1 MLEVN
6 NRGKQVR
13 TLIVLT
19 AIFLDVFNAFYNE
32 TFTSEKKKEPS
43 GVTKLKITVI

>member
-13 TLIVLT
+13 TLIVLSV
-19 AIFLDVFNAFYNE
+19 IFLYVFSAFYNE
-32 TFTSEKKKEPS
+32 TFALEKKEPS
-43 GVTKLKITVI
+43 RITELKITVI